1 MRMELN
7 QASFKTAETET
18 KKESTQKTMTDNVST
33 KSCKKVCITRLLEGM
48 RRFLSLS
55 LVELNHL

>member
-48 RRFLSLS
+48 RRFLFLS
-55 LVELNHL
+55 LV